1 MTGLELRDLPDSVA
15 QLLGLKV
22 VLIMLAQVLLKESM
36 KEVRHS

>member
-1 MTGLELRDLPDSVA
+1 MTGLELRDLPDSVS